1 MKTMMFIILKFIFT
15 KNKNSQNQN
24 IEIEDD
30 KK

>member
-1 MKTMMFIILKFIFT
+1 MFIILKFIFS

-30 KK
+30 K